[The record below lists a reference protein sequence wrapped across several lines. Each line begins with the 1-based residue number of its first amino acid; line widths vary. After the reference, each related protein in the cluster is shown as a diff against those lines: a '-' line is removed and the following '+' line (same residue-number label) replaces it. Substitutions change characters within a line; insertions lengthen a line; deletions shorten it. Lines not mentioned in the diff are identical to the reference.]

1 MTENISTLLLGQKC
15 DLNLRMKSGQMLIG
29 NFASPGVVL
38 LKPNINSAACALM
51 SDNYEDI
58 QSAICKLMRAAM
70 KTAN

>member
-1 MTENISTLLLGQKC
+1 MTVNISTLLLGKKC
-15 DLNLRMKSGQMLIG
+15 DLNLRMKSARMLIG
-29 NFASPGVVL
+29 NFAPPGVL